1 MRRSL
6 GASWRVKNLSR
17 SPSTD
22 NDVTGRKGLSTHR
35 FISVILAKR
44 TRFRELSSSTEAR
57 QTKLAVSCRAHT
69 FVSST
74 RPLENHFSQIILN
87 TFSPPP
93 SARRQGMRMT
103 GENTETLHLTM
114 LERES
119 SGSYACAAS
128 NTEGETRSS
137 SLYLKVQCK

>member
-6 GASWRVKNLSR
+6 GASWRMKNLSR

-22 NDVTGRKGLSTHR
+22 NDVTGRKGLSLHR
-35 FISVILAKR
+35 FISLILAKR
-44 TRFRELSSSTEAR
+44 IRSRETFKSYRRRANKACGILPSAHFCFINA
-57 QTKLAVSCRAHT
+57 LAGKPFFS
-69 FVSST
+69 
-74 RPLENHFSQIILN
+74 NNIKHF
-87 TFSPPP
+87 FFPP
-93 SARRQGMRMT
+93 SARWQGMRMT